1 MLAVFRLDS
10 FSASAALGT
19 AMQGKSAETRGTVGY
34 FDPAKHTG
42 ARAAE
47 SEPALRQ
54 SVRRVVEADWF
65 QNAIVAV
72 IVLNAIVIGVETSET
87 AMAHAGGLLN
97 ALDHIAIAIFV
108 VEILAKLYVYR
119 WRFFASGWNLFDFV
133 IVAAALVP
141 AGRELAVL
149 RALRILRALRLI
161 SAVPKMRQVV
171 QGLFSAIPAM
181 GTVILLLSLIFYVS
195 AVMATTLFGESFP
208 DWFGNIGLSLYSL
221 FQIMT
226 LESWS
231 MGIVRPVMEAYPYAW
246 AFFVPFILVTSFTVL
261 NLFIAII
268 VNAMQQA
275 HDDDAAAER
284 DIILSEV
291 RALREEV
298 AQLVR
303 PGLPRSPAPRRAA
316 DGTQGTAPD

>member
-1 MLAVFRLDS
+1 MQGERAETGGTFGYLDPEKRGN
-10 FSASAALGT
+10 ARSAA
-19 AMQGKSAETRGTVGY
+19 
-34 FDPAKHTG
+34 
-42 ARAAE
+42 
-47 SEPALRQ
+47 SEPVSRQ
-54 SVRRVVEADWF
+54 AVRRVVEAEWF
-65 QNAIVAV
+65 QNAIILV
-72 IVLNAIVIGVETSET
+72 IVLNAIVIGIETSET
-87 AMAHAGGLLN
+87 AMAYAGGLMHVFDRL
-97 ALDHIAIAIFV
+97 AVAIFV

-141 AGRELAVL
+141 AGREVAVL
-149 RALRILRALRLI
+149 RSLRILRALRLI
-161 SAVPKMRQVV
+161 SSVPKMRQVV

-181 GTVILLLSLIFYVS
+181 GTVILLLALIFYVS
-195 AVMATTLFGESFP
+195 AVMATSLFGASFP
-208 DWFGNIGLSLYSL
+208 DWFGTIGLSLYSL

-275 HDDDAAAER
+275 HDEDATAER
-284 DIILSEV
+284 DAILSEV
-291 RALREEV
+291 RALRQEI
-298 AQLVR
+298 A
-303 PGLPRSPAPRRAA
+303 GLARQAPRHTA
-316 DGTQGTAPD
+316 DAERRGVPD